1 MKLST
6 HMPSLYLA
14 LLIGLCLQAA
24 GCVGIPS
31 APGAER
37 VKMTHKEED
46 VEACTPLG
54 PVVGLTDSNYVS
66 DERREMQNQAV
77 DLGAD
82 TLLLTRETDP
92 PKGTAY
98 RCKPAAAKA
107 DH

>member
-1 MKLST
+1 MLFRSK
-6 HMPSLYLA
+6 LYLV
-14 LLIGLCLQAA
+14 LLAGLYLQTAA
-24 GCVGIPS
+24 CVGIPS
-31 APGAER
+31 APGAAN
-37 VKMTHKEED
+37 VKLTHKEED
-46 VEACTPLG
+46 VADCTPLG

-82 TLLLTRETDP
+82 TLLLTREIDP

-98 RCKPAAAKA
+98 RCKPGAPKG

>member
-1 MKLST
+1 MLQKR
-6 HMPSLYLA
+6 MAKLYLA
-14 LLIGLCLQAA
+14 LLAGLCLQTIA
-24 GCVGIPS
+24 CVGIPS
-31 APGAER
+31 APGAAN
-37 VKMTHKEED
+37 VKLTHKEED
-46 VEACTPLG
+46 VADCTPLG

-82 TLLLTRETDP
+82 TLLLTREIDP

-98 RCKPAAAKA
+98 RCKPGTPKG

>member
-1 MKLST
+1 VLQKHRPKL
-6 HMPSLYLA
+6 HLA
-14 LLIGLCLQAA
+14 LLVGLCLQTIA
-24 GCVGIPS
+24 CVGIAS
-31 APGAER
+31 APGAAK

-46 VEACTPLG
+46 VADCTPLG

-82 TLLLTRETDP
+82 TLLLTREIDP

-98 RCKPAAAKA
+98 RCKPLANKA